1 MSAMVAGRS
10 SVRRL
15 AVPLLGGAI
24 SLAALIVALQGI
36 DLPRT
41 LAQLR
46 DVRPGPLAVAAA
58 ALVVQLGV
66 RSVRWSYL
74 LQPGPAGRVPGRR
87 LVPIVLIGYLGN
99 AVLPARLGDPVR
111 AVLVGRR
118 EAVPASSAFGSVVLE
133 RAIDTLTLALIALPA
148 AAIAGAPGW
157 AVRTA
162 LLVTVVAGAVVVIAQ
177 TALPGAAVAWVE
189 ARTRPRWR
197 PWVAGVDRFVRAMN
211 GRGRLRALVAAGGL
225 SLVAWVLDGVTYWAV
240 AQSLGVDLAPA
251 GAMFVA
257 AITVLGTAIPSAPG
271 YLGTFELAASAAARS
286 LGIAPEPALAFALLV
301 HAMTVLPLAI
311 GGAVS
316 LVWVGVRFGDL
327 TGAARAAGEE
337 TAAPV
342 APGQVT

>member
-225 SLVAWVLDGVTYWAV
+225 SLVAWV
-240 AQSLGVDLAPA
+240 DLAPA